1 VVLTRRILQPDIDTM
16 TSTEKSVEISRLRAE
31 LERTQG
37 EVQTLTDDNNRL
49 RDSWNMMNTIP
60 IDTKE
65 ELIELKAK
73 LHSVLYCM
81 SYYTSVVANMPVLT
95 VDSIINK

>member
-1 VVLTRRILQPDIDTM
+1 
-16 TSTEKSVEISRLRAE
+16 
-31 LERTQG
+31 
-37 EVQTLTDDNNRL
+37 VQTITDENNRL
-49 RDSWNMMNTIP
+49 RDSSNMMNTIA

-81 SYYTSVVANMPVLT
+81 SYYTSVAANTAVLT
-95 VDSIINK
+95 VDSIINE